1 MKRVFADTVFLFGK
15 VNPEDDHHDT
25 ALAAEAELVDAQIV
39 TTDVVLTE
47 LLAMSRNDPTLRA
60 AAAKLVREMLNKR
73 NVIIVRLDADLFER
87 GLVRYERQRDSAYS
101 LVDCISMEVMKRFNI
116 QEVLTADRDFQHAGF
131 TRLMRNP
138 RERERD

>member
-1 MKRVFADTVFLFGK
+1 MKRVFADNVFLFGK
-15 VNPEDDHHDT
+15 VNPLDTHHHT
-25 ALAAEAELVDAQIV
+25 ALAAEAELGNAQIV

-47 LLAMSRNDPTLRA
+47 LLAMSRSDPALRA
-60 AAAKLVREMLNKR
+60 AATELVRQMFNSH
-73 NVIIVRLDADLFER
+73 NVIVVRLNADLFER

-101 LVDCISMEVMKRFNI
+101 LVDCISMEVMKDFNI

-138 RERERD
+138 RELRGE

>member
-15 VNPEDDHHDT
+15 VNPEDTHHDT

-47 LLAMSRNDPTLRA
+47 LLAMSRNDPTLRVA
-60 AAAKLVREMLNKR
+60 AVKLVREMLNKR

-101 LVDCISMEVMKRFNI
+101 LVDCISMEVMKKLNI

-138 RERERD
+138 RERD